1 MPPHSARTN
10 RNKRYGDDM
19 DSDREENE
27 SRSRAHTSPKR
38 RRGNLPKDS
47 VNVLR
52 LWLWEHRFN
61 AYPSEAEKQY
71 LSKAANLSVLQ
82 VCNWFINARRRILPD
97 MIRREG
103 RDPSN
108 YTITR
113 RANMKSHG
121 SAFQRSVAEISK
133 EYEKSYSDEDRESLI
148 SSPICGYEGHDL
160 DYYEMDRSNTYRF
173 SKDSLEAQPS
183 PPSSTGEDDDIEQD
197 FDGFSSINL
206 LVEVALN
213 TEAFRREHKKCLQEV
228 QSLSC

>member
-1 MPPHSARTN
+1 MEN
-10 RNKRYGDDM
+10 M
-19 DSDREENE
+19 REESE
-27 SRSRAHTSPKR
+27 RVLRASRVTTTSPPPKR

-52 LWLWEHRFN
+52 MWLWEHRFN

-82 VCNWFINARRRILPD
+82 VCNWFINARRRILPE

-113 RANMKSHG
+113 RANVKNP
-121 SAFQRSVAEISK
+121 
-133 EYEKSYSDEDRESLI
+133 
-148 SSPICGYEGHDL
+148 SP
-160 DYYEMDRSNTYRF
+160 
-173 SKDSLEAQPS
+173 DSLYERSLSPS
-183 PPSSTGEDDDIEQD
+183 PERHFEKDFTRHEQESYYPVCDYQGQFEYMGCKSPSSLDGQQD
-197 FDGFSSINL
+197 CDSEMPANEHTAQTLDAFSSINL

-213 TEAFRREHKKCLQEV
+213 MDEFRKQGKNCFQGV
-228 QSLSC
+228 TSLSC

>member
-1 MPPHSARTN
+1 MPPHMGRVN
-10 RNKRYGDDM
+10 RAKRYGDDLE
-19 DSDREENE
+19 SDKEDD
-27 SRSRAHTSPKR
+27 SRSRVPTSPKR

-113 RANMKSHG
+113 RANMKSPN
-121 SAFQRSVAEISK
+121 SAFQRTVTGISK
-133 EYEKSYSDEDRESLI
+133 DFDQAYVDEDRESYL
-148 SSPICGYEGHDL
+148 SSPICGYKSHEL
-160 DYYEMDRSNTYRF
+160 DYYSSQPDSYQF
-173 SKDSLEAQPS
+173 SHDSLGSQPS
-183 PPSSTGEDDDIEQD
+183 PPSSSSEEEDIEQA
-197 FDGFSSINL
+197 FDAFSSINL

-213 TEAFRREHKKCLQEV
+213 TEAFRQQQKKCIQEV
-228 QSLSC
+228 ASLSC

>member
-1 MPPHSARTN
+1 
-10 RNKRYGDDM
+10 M
-19 DSDREENE
+19 DSDREETE
-27 SRSRAHTSPKR
+27 THRSRVQSSPKR

-113 RANMKSHG
+113 RANMKTHNS
-121 SAFQRSVAEISK
+121 SFQRSVSDLSK
-133 EYEKSYSDEDRESLI
+133 EYSDEEERESLI
-148 SSPICGYEGHDL
+148 SSPICDFEGRNL
-160 DYYEMDRSNTYRF
+160 DYYEIDGQDSYQF

-183 PPSSTGEDDDIEQD
+183 PPSSTGDEDEIEQSA
-197 FDGFSSINL
+197 FDAFSSINL

-213 TEAFRREHKKCLQEV
+213 TEAFRERHKKCLH
-228 QSLSC
+228 SLSC

>member
-10 RNKRYGDDM
+10 RSKRYGDDV
-19 DSDREENE
+19 DSDREETE
-27 SRSRAHTSPKR
+27 THRSRVQSSPKR

-113 RANMKSHG
+113 RANMKGHG
-121 SAFQRSVAEISK
+121 SAFQRSVSEISK
-133 EYEKSYSDEDRESLI
+133 DYEKSYSDEERESLI
-148 SSPICGYEGHDL
+148 SSPICDFETRNL
-160 DYYEMDRSNTYRF
+160 DYYEIDRSDSYQF

-183 PPSSTGEDDDIEQD
+183 PPSSTGEDEDIEQAA
-197 FDGFSSINL
+197 FDAFSSINL

-213 TEAFRREHKKCLQEV
+213 TEAFREERKKCLH
-228 QSLSC
+228 SLSC